1 MSFSHAYIFSGQT
14 IAKEEEKKNER
25 FLFSLFL
32 SVSSTMQQQDCAIFP
47 TLSMLK
53 YQTRFQI
60 EEKVKTVR

>member
-1 MSFSHAYIFSGQT
+1 MHTFFPVKLST
-14 IAKEEEKKNER
+14 KKKKKKTSA
-25 FLFSLFL
+25 FYSLSLFL